1 MKINT
6 IENSSFAREFC
17 LNKSPIEW
25 WFLQGH
31 YKEDNCENKYFML
44 SLFKHKVNDA
54 FLKEQLTFSFIL
66 SVCDP
71 SKAEYQTVSQIDPK
85 VVDLLKN
92 VFKKNFNTN
101 LDKALIEAYMDE
113 LIKYGPPKPIE
124 CLENP
129 QIDYNNKVFNWG
141 NLSLKFEDNCLK
153 VEFQEPDT
161 KKHCKFVFKKNKP
174 GIHINDFNIEQ
185 VKTMEYAS
193 YTSLLLEGMV
203 DSKSVKGDAWFDH
216 QWGDYGG
223 WFFGD
228 SKQGKLL
235 GWDWLGVNLDDQR
248 DLLIMVHKDMQS
260 NKAVYKYAIL
270 VDKHKPPLL
279 INDFDV
285 QVKRYWQSP
294 KTKINYPISSKIII
308 PQIKAEIDFEAVF
321 DNQEIEVLGFIRAIW
336 EGAGK
341 VTGKIDGKQVS
352 GVARLELYGY
362 GFIFDFQDY
371 LKIVAEDIDK
381 HIEDFLP
388 KILTQSKLEEYVGK
402 PTWRHEPYAYTKTIL
417 EPVWDLMQRQG
428 KHWRPIFGLLLMETL
443 GIDSKKFE
451 KLISLISEL
460 THTGALIIDDIEDNS
475 QLRRSQECIHLKYGI
490 DVAINAGNTI
500 YFLPYLL
507 LAQQQYIN
515 ETQRNDLYNVMVKQ
529 FVQAHFGQALDIY
542 WSRNMNFD
550 NLKLWIEDNL
560 GDKILQM
567 YEYKTASAVM
577 GLSDVVSVVGS
588 LDSQTRKNC
597 CDLAR
602 AFGVSFQVIDD
613 VLNFS
618 DSSKW
623 TKTRG
628 EDLRQGKLSYVIYKA
643 LFLLKNKQR
652 DRLIEILCSKELR
665 ESKEGLAEGIELIDK
680 SNSLEICKQEAQVMI
695 RTQWDNFSKKVS
707 PSQSKVMLKLLCF
720 SLLHIAF
727 EI

>member
-1 MKINT
+1 MKIKKV
-6 IENSSFAREFC
+6 ENNSFSKEIFI
-17 LNKSPIEW
+17 NNSPIEW
-25 WFLQGH
+25 WFIQGQ
-31 YKEDNCENKYFML
+31 YKQENSADKYFML
-44 SLFKHKVNDA
+44 SLFKHKLPDVTS
-54 FLKEQLTFSFIL
+54 KEQVSFSFIL
-66 SVCDP
+66 SVLNP
-71 SKAEYQTVSQIDPK
+71 EKSEYQTLSWIEPK
-85 VVDLLKN
+85 VLELLKN
-92 VFKKNFNTN
+92 TLEKNTN
-101 LDKALIEAYMDE
+101 LKLDKALIEAYMDE
-113 LIKYGPPKPIE
+113 LLKYGPPKPIQSVV
-124 CLENP
+124 NP
-129 QIDYNNKVFNWG
+129 QIDYDNKSFTWE
-141 NLSLKFEDNCLK
+141 NLNLKFEDNCLNID
-153 VEFQEPDT
+153 FQEPNT
-161 KKHCKFVFKKNKP
+161 KKSCKFVLKSNKNP
-174 GIHINDFNIEQ
+174 LCFTDCG
-185 VKTMEYAS
+185 MEYIS
-193 YTSLLLEGMV
+193 FTSLSLTGVV
-203 DSKSVKGDAWFDH
+203 DTQAVQGRAWFDH
-216 QWGDYGG
+216 QWGEIEG
-223 WFFGD
+223 WFVSED
-228 SKQGKLL
+228 KSRNIL
-235 GWDWLGVNLDDQR
+235 GWDWFGINLDENR
-248 DLLIMVHKDMQS
+248 ELLIMVHKDMQN
-260 NKAVYKYAIL
+260 NKSVYKYAVLIDGSKSPL
-270 VDKHKPPLL
+270 V
-279 INDFDV
+279 ITDFDI
-285 QVKRYWQSP
+285 QIKKIWQSP
-294 KTKINYPISSKIII
+294 ITKIDYPVSCKIII
-308 PQIKAEIDFEAVF
+308 PQIKAQIDFDPICE
-321 DNQEIEVLGFIRAIW
+321 NQEIEILGFARAIW
-336 EGAGK
+336 EGVGN
-341 VTGKIDGKQVS
+341 VTGTIDGKVLK
-352 GVARLELYGY
+352 GVGRLELYGY
-362 GFIFDFQDY
+362 GYVFDFQEY
-371 LKIVAEDIDK
+371 LKVVAVDIDK

-388 KILTQSKLEEYVGK
+388 KVLTQSKLEEYVGK

-460 THTGALIIDDIEDNS
+460 THTGALIIDDIEDDS
-475 QLRRSQECIHLKYGI
+475 QLRRSQQCIQLKYGM

-507 LAQQQYIN
+507 LAEQQFIN
-515 ETQRNDLYNVMVKQ
+515 ENQRNELYKVINKQ

-577 GLSDVVSVVGS
+577 GLSDVVAVLGN
-588 LDSQTRKNC
+588 LNDQTRKNC
-597 CDLAR
+597 VDLAR

-665 ESKEGLAEGIELIDK
+665 ESKEGLAEGIDLIDK
-680 SNSLEICKQEAQVMI
+680 SNSLEICTQEAQVMI
-695 RTQWDNFSKKVS
+695 RTEWDNFSRKVS